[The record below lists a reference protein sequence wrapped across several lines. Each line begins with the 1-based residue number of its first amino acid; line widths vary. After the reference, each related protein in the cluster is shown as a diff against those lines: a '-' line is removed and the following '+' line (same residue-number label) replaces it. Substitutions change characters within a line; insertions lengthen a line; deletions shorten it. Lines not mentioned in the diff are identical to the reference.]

1 MRIHLIV
8 CVNCARFV
16 RQMKLI
22 REWLRSE
29 KAEGVL
35 SEQARA
41 RIATKLQEEGHEPG
55 DR

>member
-1 MRIHLIV
+1 
-8 CVNCARFV
+8 
-16 RQMKLI
+16 MKLI